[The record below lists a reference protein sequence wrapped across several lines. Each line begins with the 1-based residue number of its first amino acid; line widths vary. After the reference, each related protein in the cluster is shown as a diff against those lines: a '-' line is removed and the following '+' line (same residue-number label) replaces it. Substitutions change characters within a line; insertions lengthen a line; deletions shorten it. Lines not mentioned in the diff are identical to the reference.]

1 VTLVPVPWLSHD
13 DFVRY
18 LYGMDLL
25 LQPSFTETFNN
36 VTADGC
42 ACGVPSV
49 VSAAVGWV
57 PQSWMAEPDSALA
70 IANAGCALMRN
81 RNAGLDG
88 WKALDSYNRDARL
101 AWTQWLMA

>member
-1 VTLVPVPWLSHD
+1 
-13 DFVRY
+13 
-18 LYGMDLL
+18 
-25 LQPSFTETFNN
+25 
-36 VTADGC
+36 
-42 ACGVPSV
+42 
-49 VSAAVGWV
+49 
-57 PQSWMAEPDSALA
+57 MAEPDSALA